1 MLSKHFAVLGSTG
14 VGKSTSVSL
23 LLNEILQARPNL
35 RVFLLDVHNEYG
47 RCFGD
52 RALVLNP
59 RNLKLPFWLFNFE
72 EIVDVLFGGRPG
84 VPEELDVLA
93 EIIPMAK
100 GIYTQYQNSDR
111 IGLKRMD
118 PKSGGYTVDTPVPYR
133 LVDLISLI
141 DERMG
146 KLENRSSRIIYHKLI
161 SRIETVRNDPRY
173 TFMFDNANVGGDT
186 MAEVISHLFRL
197 PANGRPMTIMQ
208 LAGFPAEV
216 VNSVVSVLCR
226 MAFDFGLWSD
236 GVSPLL
242 FVCEEAHRYA
252 AADRNIGFGPTRKAV
267 SRIAK
272 EGRKYGVF
280 LGLVTQRPAELD
292 ATIISQCNT
301 LFAMRLANDRD
312 QALLR
317 SAVSDA
323 AANLLSFVPS
333 LGTRE
338 VLAFGEGVALP
349 TRLRFKEVPV
359 HQLPR
364 SEATIATAPSVTA
377 GHDMHFVSRRAGPLA
392 RRHLASRRAQR
403 SRHHTTGP
411 PRAHDAGGSADA
423 AAVDGARSRSLL
435 AAEEAAALRALA
447 FAHFLRV
454 NRYPLR
460 SKALYGSGT
469 AASRGREPG
478 RSLHDASLLAKRFPT
493 PALDK
498 LPDDIRTR
506 ILAVQEKSG
515 FVPNV
520 FLTLAYRPDEFRAFF
535 AYHDALM
542 EKDSGLT
549 KAEREMIVVATSQ
562 RQPVPLL
569 RDRAWRDPAHP
580 GEESADR
587 RPDRR
592 QLPQGGHHA
601 AAARHARLRHEG
613 EPRGQRGIGGGF
625 CRGRRPRLYRR
636 RHLGHH
642 RDLRLL
648 CVVEPVGQ
656 RHRDA
661 SQRRILHDG
670 TAAEIGRSHL
680 ARKRS
685 NRRSPVRTSR
695 ADRPRPCLSQ
705 TPGLSPSPW
714 RNCPPRSCAAA
725 SSAKNPPTGIR

>member
-1 MLSKHFAVLGSTG
+1 MRSNTVTSFGRVISVRGSLARVGLLVPGQVLVSEARATVGRFISIRCAAATTIIAMITEVSCENQPTSDEYIATASVDLLGEISGGERPKFQRGVTNYPTIGDAVDLVTAEDLRTVYAPSGSDQINIGTLQQDKSVIAYVDVEEMLSKHFAVLGSTG

-23 LLNEILQARPNL
+23 LLNEILKARPNL

-52 RALVLNP
+52 RSLVLNP

-111 IGLKRMD
+111 LGLKRLD

-133 LVDLISLI
+133 LSDLISLI

-216 VNSVVSVLCR
+216 VDSVVSVLCR

-364 SEATIATAPSVTA
+364 SEATIASVPSVSA
-377 GHDMHFVSRRAGPLA
+377 GHDMHFVSAVLERWRGATSNRDAPNDP
-392 RRHLASRRAQR
+392 S
-403 SRHHTTGP
+403 
-411 PRAHDAGGSADA
+411 AGGERPSARVMTPVEAPMLQPSMGLDP
-423 AAVDGARSRSLL
+423 DRFSLL
-435 AAEEAAALRALA
+435 KK
-447 FAHFLRV
+447 
-454 NRYPLR
+454 PLR
-460 SKALYGSGT
+460 
-469 AASRGREPG
+469 
-478 RSLHDASLLAKRFPT
+478 
-493 PALDK
+493 
-498 LPDDIRTR
+498 
-506 ILAVQEKSG
+506 
-515 FVPNV
+515 
-520 FLTLAYRPDEFRAFF
+520 
-535 AYHDALM
+535 
-542 EKDSGLT
+542 
-549 KAEREMIVVATSQ
+549 
-562 RQPVPLL
+562 
-569 RDRAWRDPAHP
+569 
-580 GEESADR
+580 
-587 RPDRR
+587 
-592 QLPQGGHHA
+592 
-601 AAARHARLRHEG
+601 
-613 EPRGQRGIGGGF
+613 
-625 CRGRRPRLYRR
+625 
-636 RHLGHH
+636 
-642 RDLRLL
+642 
-648 CVVEPVGQ
+648 
-656 RHRDA
+656 
-661 SQRRILHDG
+661 
-670 TAAEIGRSHL
+670 
-680 ARKRS
+680 
-685 NRRSPVRTSR
+685 
-695 ADRPRPCLSQ
+695 
-705 TPGLSPSPW
+705 
-714 RNCPPRSCAAA
+714 
-725 SSAKNPPTGIR
+725 